1 MLNQEIY
8 KAVRGEKLDVSKENQ
23 EIYFIRDYLGN
34 IKSIFDNNGNMLYYR
49 LYDEFGNEGDSG
61 QAAQESLNLGAAQ
74 TPAFGFTSREFDE
87 IADLYFYRSRYYD
100 PQIGRFTQRDK
111 FNEAGFI
118 TGNPAVIYNP
128 LQLNDYTY
136 VGNNPLIY
144 TDPWGFCKKKPI
156 IINWP
161 FNDWYR
167 GANARYSKD
176 INIIFIFSDT
186 RKKHP
191 FIQKAILAHE
201 MFHAMEQDI
210 DYNIYVNDLDYRLEI
225 ERQAFEHEYNVLNDL
240 MSKED
245 YATGNTGKIWS
256 DPELKNRLDEIRN
269 YKNYPNPGNLYHLYA
284 D

>member
-1 MLNQEIY
+1 
-8 KAVRGEKLDVSKENQ
+8 
-23 EIYFIRDYLGN
+23 
-34 IKSIFDNNGNMLYYR
+34 MLYYR

-61 QAAQESLNLGAAQ
+61 QAAQLSLNLGAAQ

-144 TDPWGFCKKKPI
+144 TDPWGYCKQGPYL

-161 FNDWYR
+161 INDWYK
-167 GANARYSKD
+167 GANARYSKEL
-176 INIIFIFSDT
+176 NIIFIFRNT

-191 FIQKAILAHE
+191 FIQKSILAHE

-210 DYNIYVNDLDYRLEI
+210 DVDKYHENLDYRLEI
-225 ERQAFEHEYNVLNDL
+225 ERQAFEHEYNVLFEFMKYESNKNGN
-240 MSKED
+240 KE
-245 YATGNTGKIWS
+245 IWNN
-256 DPELKNRLDEIRN
+256 PELKNRLDEIRN
-269 YKNYPNPGNLYHLYA
+269 YKNYPNPGNLYHLYSR

>member
-1 MLNQEIY
+1 
-8 KAVRGEKLDVSKENQ
+8 
-23 EIYFIRDYLGN
+23 
-34 IKSIFDNNGNMLYYR
+34 
-49 LYDEFGNEGDSG
+49 
-61 QAAQESLNLGAAQ
+61 
-74 TPAFGFTSREFDE
+74 E

-144 TDPWGFCKKKPI
+144 TDPWGFSRKSLPKIKNKIFNFRFIKRYPFLDFYPPHAGWNPKKDTI
-156 IINWP
+156 
-161 FNDWYR
+161 Y
-167 GANARYSKD
+167 
-176 INIIFIFSDT
+176 IFPNFYEN
-186 RKKHP
+186 HP
-191 FIQKAILAHE
+191 LIQKAMFEHE
-201 MFHAMEQDI
+201 MFHARSQCIDVPRYNKDI
-210 DYNIYVNDLDYRLEI
+210 DYRLEI

-245 YATGNTGKIWS
+245 YSTGNTGKIWS

-269 YKNYPNPGNLYHLYA
+269 YKNYPNPPNLYYLYNW
-284 D
+284 